1 MNGRKRHLLVDT
13 GGFLL
18 KVVVHPAD
26 VQDRDGGLLVLA
38 DILTACPELRHLWV
52 DAGYRG
58 RFVDWVEARLA
69 WSVAVVKHW
78 WTGVRAV
85 WAPAGFHV
93 VPRRWVVERTIAW
106 LAGPGARARVMRFSP
121 LPKRRVSL
129 WR

>member
-58 RFVDWVEARLA
+58 RFVDWVEAKLA
-69 WSVAVVKHW
+69 WSVSVVKHW
-78 WTGVRAV
+78 WTGVRAAGDPGRLPRGA
-85 WAPAGFHV
+85 APLGGGADNCLVGP
-93 VPRRWVVERTIAW
+93 VPALEQG
-106 LAGPGARARVMRFSP
+106 L
-121 LPKRRVSL
+121 
-129 WR
+129 